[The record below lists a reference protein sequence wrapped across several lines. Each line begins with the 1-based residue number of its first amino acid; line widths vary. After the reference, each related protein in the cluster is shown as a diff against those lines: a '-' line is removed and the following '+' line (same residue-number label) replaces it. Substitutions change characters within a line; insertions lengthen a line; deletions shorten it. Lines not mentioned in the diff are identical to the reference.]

1 MKKKLFIS
9 MLIMATVACGE
20 TNKNKILKSLP
31 PVTPAPTVAQLT
43 PLEAAQV
50 ENLNLKLQMLQQLY
64 TTVSANIAANHPG
77 YYLQGNQ
84 LVQVPKAPTPTKK

>member
-20 TNKNKILKSLP
+20 TKKNSKTLP
-31 PVTPAPTVAQLT
+31 PPSSAPAVAQLT